1 MLDVKAI
8 PLACEPGLAFTF
20 LVWQHQ
26 QTIITSS
33 VPDQSFIK
41 IESYKHGLLELLIR
55 ISFTLIDCFTT
66 SEWYIS
72 VFDHVL
78 KREITELF
86 KSLGRVRSMP
96 FCPSTPE
103 LSMCYY
109 DHSNNL

>member
-8 PLACEPGLAFTF
+8 PLACEPGLGYT
-20 LVWQHQ
+20 LLEWQHQ

-33 VPDQSFIK
+33 VPDQIFIK
-41 IESYKHGLLELLIR
+41 IGSYKHGLLELLIR

-78 KREITELF
+78 KREMTELL
-86 KSLGRVRSMP
+86 KSLCRAYSMP
-96 FCPSTPE
+96 
-103 LSMCYY
+103 
-109 DHSNNL
+109 